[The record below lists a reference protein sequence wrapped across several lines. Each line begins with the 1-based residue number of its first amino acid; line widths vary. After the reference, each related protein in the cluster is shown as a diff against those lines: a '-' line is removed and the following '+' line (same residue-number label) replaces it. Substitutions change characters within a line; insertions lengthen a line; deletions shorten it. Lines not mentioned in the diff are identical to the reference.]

1 MQLKNDKSRDPNGLA
16 NELFKEDAAGSDLKE
31 AILKLMNQIKTEQ
44 KYPICLEL
52 CNITSIWKLKGPRN
66 QFSSYRGIFRVSV
79 FRAILD
85 RLIYDDEIENIDS
98 NLTDSNVGARRKRN
112 IRDNIFVLNAI
123 INSQKKKLKKH

>member
-52 CNITSIWKLKGPRN
+52 CNITSIWKLKGSRN
-66 QFSSYRGIFRVSV
+66 QFSSYRGIFSV

-85 RLIYDDEIENIDS
+85 RLIYDDEIENIVS
-98 NLTDSNVGARRKRN
+98 NLTDSNVGVRRKRN
-112 IRDNIFVLNAI
+112 MRDNIFVLNAI
-123 INSQKKKLKKH
+123 INSQKK